1 MKIQENK
8 SCFLCDS
15 KSLNHIDTVNGE
27 ALMKCNSCSFVFFKR
42 IPTEQELNEHYAGYG
57 TGFTCSD
64 ITVKRYNELLD
75 KMEAFRKTN
84 RLIDVGCGAGFFLEQ
99 AGKRGWDVFGVE
111 FSDLS
116 VSRCREKGIQME
128 KGVLDISNYELESFD
143 VVTSFEVLEH
153 INNPIE
159 EFSKFKA
166 LLRKGGL
173 LYVTTPNYG
182 YIFKN
187 KPRFKQLI
195 ITYPEHLSYYTP
207 KTIRFLAKKTGF
219 KPKKILTT
227 GIVLGDLK
235 TQKQKETLQNNTMN
249 QEVESIREQA
259 ESNPFFQFAKRL
271 INAFLSFFGI
281 GDSLKGW
288 FVKK

>member
-1 MKIQENK
+1 MNIQENRT
-8 SCFLCDS
+8 CLICQS
-15 KSLNHIDTVNGE
+15 KSLSQIDTVNEE
-27 ALMKCNSCSFVFFKR
+27 ALLKCNSCSFVFFKR
-42 IPTEQELNEHYAGYG
+42 IPTEQELTEHYAGYG
-57 TGFTCSD
+57 TGFLCSD

-75 KMEAFRKTN
+75 KMEPFRKTN
-84 RLIDVGCGAGFFLEQ
+84 RLLDVGCGAGFFLEQ
-99 AGKRGWDVFGVE
+99 ARKRGWEVFGVE

-143 VVTSFEVLEH
+143 VLTSFEVVEH

-159 EFSKFKA
+159 EFSKFNA

-173 LYVTTPNYG
+173 LYVTTPNYK

-207 KTIRFLAKKTGF
+207 KTIRILGKLSGF
-219 KPKKILTT
+219 KTEKILTT
-227 GIVLGDLK
+227 GIVLSDIRSK
-235 TQKQKETLQNNTMN
+235 NQNKVLQDKKM
-249 QEVESIREQA
+249 VEQVEGLRERS
-259 ESNPFFQFAKRL
+259 ESNTLLQLAK
-271 INAFLSFFGI
+271 NFTNKFLTIFGI
-281 GDSLKGW
+281 GDSLKAW
-288 FVKK
+288 FIKI